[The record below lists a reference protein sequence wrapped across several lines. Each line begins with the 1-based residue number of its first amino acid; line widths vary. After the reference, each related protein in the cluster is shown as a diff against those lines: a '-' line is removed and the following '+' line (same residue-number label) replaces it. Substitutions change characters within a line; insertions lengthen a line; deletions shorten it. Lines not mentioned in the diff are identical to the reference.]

1 MPALDIFG
9 SSAFTMVALTD
20 AINKLPFVP
29 GRIGQLGLFREQGV
43 STTSVMIEERE
54 GSLNLVETTA
64 RGAPAIQNTTN
75 KRKARSLVVPHIAL
89 EDTILA
95 DEVQNVR
102 AFGSENALEGVQA
115 VVNQR
120 MGEMATKMDATLEH
134 LRIGAIKGQIL
145 DADGSAVIYDLF
157 TEFGVT
163 AYAEI
168 DFDLDNGSP
177 APGAVKKK
185 CHDVRR
191 KIEDELGAA
200 PYDHIHAICGADFF
214 DDLITHPEVE
224 KAYERYLDGAF
235 LRQGQARGSFEYA
248 GIVFEEYRGRVGTVD
263 FTDASKAYFF
273 PVGVPGLF
281 RQYNAPADFVETA
294 NTIGLPRYAK
304 QAVDQQFARWVML
317 HVQSNP
323 LPICTRPRVLIK
335 AQAHLMTVFAGA
347 VDATFAAFGIDAT
360 FTPAGGDPVG
370 VRVIARRPDTIVG
383 FGETRI
389 HAETAT
395 FEVRASEV
403 AEPAPGR
410 SAHRRRRDLR
420 RPGRAG
426 AARSGPAGVERSMSR
441 PG

>member
-1 MPALDIFG
+1 MPALDIFSG
-9 SSAFTMVALTD
+9 SAFSMVALTD
-20 AINKLPFVP
+20 AINQMPFVP

-54 GSLNLVETTA
+54 GNLTLVETTS
-64 RGAPAIQNTTN
+64 RGAPAVQHVAN
-75 KRKARSLVVPHIAL
+75 KRKARSLAVPHIAL

-102 AFGSENALEGVQA
+102 AFGSENMLEGVQN

-120 MGEMATKMDATLEH
+120 LSEMASKIDATLEH

-145 DADGSAVIYDLF
+145 DADGNAVIYDLF

-163 AYAEI
+163 AYAEV
-168 DFDLDNGSP
+168 DFDLDNASP

-185 CHDVRR
+185 CHDIRR
-191 KIEDELGAA
+191 KIEDELGVV
-200 PYDHIHAICGADFF
+200 PYDHIHAMCGPDFF

-224 KAYERYLDGAF
+224 KAYERWLDGAF

-248 GIVFEEYRGRVGTVD
+248 GILFEEYRGKVGSVD

-323 LPICTRPRVLIK
+323 LPICTRPRVLMK
-335 AQAHLMTVFAGA
+335 GKRT
-347 VDATFAAFGIDAT
+347 
-360 FTPAGGDPVG
+360 
-370 VRVIARRPDTIVG
+370 
-383 FGETRI
+383 
-389 HAETAT
+389 
-395 FEVRASEV
+395 
-403 AEPAPGR
+403 
-410 SAHRRRRDLR
+410 
-420 RPGRAG
+420 
-426 AARSGPAGVERSMSR
+426 
-441 PG
+441 